1 MSPCCPSLNAMVFL
15 IQTPR
20 GPFLE
25 EEKYTA
31 LAPSLHFSKKAF
43 FVNEIICHYNAP
55 FTGDDT
61 HFTGGKTGQ

>member
-1 MSPCCPSLNAMVFL
+1 MLSPPKCYGFLNTNPQRS
-15 IQTPR
+15 IS
-20 GPFLE
+20 GGE
-25 EEKYTA
+25 EEKYTE

-61 HFTGGKTGQ
+61 HFTGGRTGQ